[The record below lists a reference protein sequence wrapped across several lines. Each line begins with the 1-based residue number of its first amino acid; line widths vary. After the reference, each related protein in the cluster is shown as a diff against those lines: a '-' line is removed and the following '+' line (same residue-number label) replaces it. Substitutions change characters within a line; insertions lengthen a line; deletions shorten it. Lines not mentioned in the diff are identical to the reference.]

1 MIEKKKLRSILRTVV
16 MTYLVAGLLVGCN
29 ASHAGLETTYP
40 YPAPAEA
47 HSTEVMPPT
56 GEIEP
61 GIPVPPGLEDPIIV
75 KIVDKA
81 RQDLA
86 ERLSLPVD
94 QIELREVRK
103 VTWPDSSLGCPQAGV
118 TYTQEPQAGLLIR
131 LSASGNMYFYHSGIS
146 LEPFTCENSL
156 LNLKAN
162 PKEDEL
168 VPPPDSE
175 VD

>member
-1 MIEKKKLRSILRTVV
+1 MIEKKKLRSILWMVV
-16 MTYLVAGLLVGCN
+16 MTYLLAGLLVGCN

-47 HSTEVMPPT
+47 HSTEVMPST

-61 GIPVPPGLEDPIIV
+61 GIPVAPGLEDPIIV
-75 KIVDKA
+75 KVVDKA

-103 VTWPDSSLGCPQAGV
+103 VTWPDDSLGCPQPGMDYAQV
-118 TYTQEPQAGLLIR
+118 QQAGLLIR
-131 LSASGNMYFYHSGIS
+131 LSASGSIFFYHSGTS
-146 LEPFTCENSL
+146 LEPFLCENFP
-156 LNLKAN
+156 LNLEAS

-168 VPPPDSE
+168 LPPPDSE